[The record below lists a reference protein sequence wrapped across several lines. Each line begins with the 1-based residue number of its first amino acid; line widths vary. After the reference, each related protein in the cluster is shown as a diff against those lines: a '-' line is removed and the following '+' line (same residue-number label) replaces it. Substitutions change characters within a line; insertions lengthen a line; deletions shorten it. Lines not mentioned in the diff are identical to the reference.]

1 MSPSS
6 LVAGVSD
13 PLNFVPA
20 EHFFTRAAQYPHGP
34 SSITNVHTSSSLKS
48 EDPLRFA
55 AGLEFDDGT
64 VAIIHFAS
72 PSVWRVRYDPTFKT
86 IADYSMDNSRS
97 VMEKTWGALV
107 DSIQRDLNT
116 MWRTRFT
123 PSEDGEYF
131 TLATVTYLSV
141 EDRDDDKNGT
151 IDTKLYMWKSPF
163 RLQVTRKLE
172 VTPLIIP
179 VPPDLHETNVPM
191 EKVVWQTIARPFRY
205 EPMKYRVNNIILHV
219 WKKGSAEFLGF
230 GEQGGKHLLKTPS
243 QMNYYCYDN
252 MLYGNLYNKGPLDDR
267 EPLYH
272 SCPYFVE
279 MNALPGYSNVTATFV
294 DNYSQVVIDL
304 GKSNAGRVSIGT
316 RFNGFDAYIM
326 SADNVAKLI
335 ESHTLLVGR
344 PHLKPR
350 YVLGNHQGC
359 YGYRTREDLETVV
372 AEYRA
377 ARIPLDG
384 LHIDVDFQDRYRT
397 FTWNE
402 DKFPDVP
409 GMFAEL
415 REKGVKCCTNITPV
429 ISLKDEGEGDDYPT
443 LQEGLAKNYFIPDT
457 RYLEGTSGKPEDVR
471 YTYYWG
477 NLDEQGLPVPQEVD
491 PNLGSS
497 TPVYEQNYSTFA
509 DNFNSGSPYHGG
521 VSYGA
526 ELGTPGYYLDLN
538 RPEVRDFWGQ
548 QYEKLFEAGLEFVWQ
563 DMTTPAIATGYGDMK
578 GFPSRLWI
586 STDPHFTEP
595 GQPPPRKTAAE
606 LWALYS
612 FNLHKATYLGLNK
625 LECRENK
632 RNFIVGRGS
641 FSGMHRYA
649 GLWTGDNASTW
660 DFWHISVAQ
669 VLALGYIGVTI
680 AGSDMGGFM
689 PNGDEK
695 FCDPD
700 LLIRWYS
707 GSVLLPW
714 HRNHYIRRSGEKW
727 FQEPYQYTNYLRD
740 HPEIEAD
747 QGWLYSAVEPI
758 CRYYVS
764 LRYSLMQLLYDKM
777 FENQVNGLPIVRSM
791 LITDPLDQTL
801 FNEQDHFL
809 DSQYVCGQDLLVC
822 AVTESHTINIGKR
835 HTYVPQPDNWYTF
848 NLRIDGSL
856 GLPLS
861 PVVEGG
867 SVFMYDCHIS
877 ANPDH
882 IPYVT
887 PMYVREG
894 GIIPQIEVRQ
904 YIGDKSPPN
913 PITLHIYP
921 GKNNTYSMYLD
932 DGASRTSA
940 PDMVPQEEFPEDNMA
955 RSEYREVLVSQT
967 TLGTSRHIT
976 LTNVHDGYGPANV
989 ARDIGNTYTV
999 VAWVDP
1005 CEPQLR
1011 TGTFTDRSGKEVTAG
1026 CSFKWDAAVKA
1037 GVATI
1042 PVELLGGM
1050 LTIVMKP

>member
-1 MSPSS
+1 MPY
-6 LVAGVSD
+6 VAGATD

-20 EHFFTRAAQYPHGP
+20 EHFFARAAGYPHGP
-34 SSITNVHTSSSLKS
+34 TTITNVHTSSSLKP

-64 VAIIHFAS
+64 VCLIHFAS
-72 PSVWRVRYDPTFKT
+72 PQVWRIRYDPTFKT
-86 IADYSMDNSRS
+86 ISDYPMDNSRS

-107 DSIQRDLNT
+107 DSIERDLGT
-116 MWRTRFT
+116 CWRTKFAT
-123 PSEDGEYF
+123 SADGTYF
-131 TLATVTYLSV
+131 TLATVTYQNTT
-141 EDRDDDKNGT
+141 DRDNDTNGQPC
-151 IDTKLYMWKSPF
+151 TKLYMYKSPF

-172 VTPLIIP
+172 VTTLIIP
-179 VPPDLHETNVPM
+179 VPPDLHALNVPM
-191 EKVVWQTIARPFRY
+191 EKVVWQTISRPFRY
-205 EPMKYRVNNIILHV
+205 EPLHYRVNNIVCHI

-243 QMNYYCYDN
+243 MMNYYCYDN
-252 MLYGNLYNKGPLDDR
+252 MLYGNLYNKGPTDDR

-279 MNALPGYSNVTATFV
+279 MHANPGYSNVTATFV

-335 ESHTLLVGR
+335 ESHTLLIGR

-359 YGYRTREDLETVV
+359 YGYINRNDLETVV
-372 AEYRA
+372 AQYRA
-377 ARIPLDG
+377 AQIPLDG
-384 LHIDVDFQDRYRT
+384 LHIDVDFQDHYRT

-402 DKFPDVP
+402 TNFPDTP
-409 GMFAEL
+409 GMFTDL
-415 REKGVKCCTNITPV
+415 RNKGIKCCTNITPV
-429 ISLKDEGEGDDYPT
+429 ISLNAQTTEYPT
-443 LQEGLAKNYFIPDT
+443 LTNALAKKYLIPDL
-457 RYLEGTSGKPEDVR
+457 RYTDGTTEKPEDVR

-477 NLDEQGLPVPQEVD
+477 NLDEEGLPVAQEVD
-491 PNLGSS
+491 PNQVSS
-497 TPVYEQNYSTFA
+497 RPDFGDYYNFA
-509 DNFNSGSPYHGG
+509 ENFNSGYPFHGG

-526 ELGTPGYYLDLN
+526 SLGTPGYYLDMN
-538 RPEVRDFWGQ
+538 RPDVREFWGQ

-563 DMTTPAIATGYGDMK
+563 DMTTPAIGTGYGDMK
-578 GFPSRLWI
+578 GFPSRLWM
-586 STDPHFTEP
+586 STDPHFITP
-595 GQPPPRKTAAE
+595 GQAVPRKTAAE

-625 LECRENK
+625 LKCRENK

-649 GLWTGDNASTW
+649 GLWTGDNGSTW

-689 PNGDEK
+689 ANGNEK

-714 HRNHYIRRSGEKW
+714 HRNHYIKRSGEKW
-727 FQEPYQYTNYLRD
+727 FQEPFQYTNYLRD
-740 HPEIEAD
+740 HPEIQAE

-777 FENQVNGLPIVRSM
+777 FENQVNGLPIARSM
-791 LITDPLDQTL
+791 LITDTLDTTL

-809 DSQYVCGQDLLVC
+809 DNQYVCGQDLLVC
-822 AVTESHTINIGKR
+822 AVVQSHTVNKGKR
-835 HTYVPQPDNWYTF
+835 HVYLPQPDNWYCC
-848 NLRIDGSL
+848 NLRVDGSL
-856 GLPLS
+856 GVPLAKL
-861 PVVEGG
+861 VEGG
-867 SVFMYDCHIS
+867 SAFHYDCSIS
-877 ANPDH
+877 ADPSH

-904 YIGDKSPPN
+904 YIGDTSSIN
-913 PITLHIYP
+913 PITLHVYP
-921 GKNNTYSMYLD
+921 GKDNSYTMYLD
-932 DGASRTSA
+932 DGVSRSSA
-940 PDMVPQEEFPEDNMA
+940 PDLVPQEEYGEDTQA
-955 RSEYREVLVSQT
+955 KSEYREVLITQT
-967 TLGTSRHIT
+967 TVGNTRTIT
-976 LTNVHDGYGPANV
+976 VSNLHDGYGPANV
-989 ARDIGNTYTV
+989 ARDIGNTYTI
-999 VAWVDP
+999 VAWADP
-1005 CEPQLR
+1005 TQPQLSAVS
-1011 TGTFTDRSGKEVTAG
+1011 FTDASGAALSSG

-1037 GVATI
+1037 GVATV
-1042 PVELLGGM
+1042 PVELAGGR
-1050 LTIVMKP
+1050 LTIVMEP